1 MCIYIYNAH
10 VKDFRFCEIWVDGC
24 PFSVA
29 KRSFDTQTA
38 WLKKQYT
45 IQYRFKK
52 SDWHRSPVTKC
63 LKSSN
68 TASFKLAYLR
78 LWHTFFVSGESTASA
93 HTGAEASDEMPPNL
107 CVCAPLFMFDCQ
119 HDAMSKLN
127 VWVLQHPSRVILE
140 ICSSKPHTLENW
152 DGICKDELDL
162 YRHMSHFFK
171 VYCACPIHCDGKQ
184 PASVHQRRS
193 IDCGH

>member
-1 MCIYIYNAH
+1 M
-10 VKDFRFCEIWVDGC
+10 KDFRFCEIWVDGC

-78 LWHTFFVSGESTASA
+78 L
-93 HTGAEASDEMPPNL
+93 
-107 CVCAPLFMFDCQ
+107 
-119 HDAMSKLN
+119 
-127 VWVLQHPSRVILE
+127 
-140 ICSSKPHTLENW
+140 
-152 DGICKDELDL
+152 
-162 YRHMSHFFK
+162 
-171 VYCACPIHCDGKQ
+171 
-184 PASVHQRRS
+184 
-193 IDCGH
+193 